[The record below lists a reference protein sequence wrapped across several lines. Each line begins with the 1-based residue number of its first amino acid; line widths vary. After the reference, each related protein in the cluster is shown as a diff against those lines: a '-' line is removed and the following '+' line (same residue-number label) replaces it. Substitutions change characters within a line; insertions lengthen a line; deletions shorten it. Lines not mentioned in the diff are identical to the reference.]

1 MIGGSVTGINFTGLA
16 SGIDT
21 EAIIQKMIALQTR
34 PLQRLMVRKSELS
47 ARMGAYDQFRGLIS
61 NLQTAAGALSVKN
74 AFNLIRANSS
84 DTQVATVS
92 ASTDALPGTY
102 ELRVSKLAQAH
113 KIVSGAHTSATA
125 ELGVSG
131 QFMVNGKV
139 IELVASDTLSSIA
152 SKINAANAGVTASI
166 LNGDNGQVF
175 LTLTANETGAN
186 SRIQLADV
194 GGFSVLVPTLKLVT
208 YADFVRNQQGNA
220 ALSERFTSAS
230 TPIGSLFGMNTPPSG
245 TIQLNGVNIAIDFAT
260 DSLNTIADR
269 INSAGIPGVS
279 ASVVSETVNGTTY
292 YRLKIEGDS
301 ALPTFTDNNNLL
313 KNLGI
318 LQNQYERELVQAQDA
333 EFTVDGINFK
343 RSKNQITDVIPG
355 VTLTLQSADT
365 SNPKRATITLSRDYD
380 GIKGSVNNFINAF
393 NSLVDFLKQNASFDK
408 ETLKSG
414 MLFGDSTVSL
424 IQDTLVRR
432 ITDVVQG
439 LDGTLRSLTQ
449 IGVQLGQDGK
459 LTLDEG
465 KLMQMLN
472 SDLTSV
478 SRLFIANGYATN
490 PNIAF
495 VSATDATRPST
506 ATGYEVVI
514 TQVAT
519 RATATASVAQT
530 GASTTEERL
539 TFSGRLFGNEPYTLV
554 IRSGSTIDDI
564 IARINGNARL
574 KNLVVAS
581 KDSEGK
587 LVIQA
592 RNYGSAS
599 SFTVVSDQAASA
611 NNSGI
616 GTDTIEAQGQDVAG
630 TINGEPATGQGQF
643 LTGNSGNPNTAGLQI
658 RVMATAPGTYGAV
671 IFTRGV
677 ADQIRQYAK
686 SVTDIVNGDLTIANN
701 TLQDQIKALDEQMQA
716 IREEVS
722 RREQAL
728 RQQFASLERAL
739 SQMQSQSMRL
749 AAMMGGMPSMRAA

>member
-1 MIGGSVTGINFTGLA
+1 
-16 SGIDT
+16 
-21 EAIIQKMIALQTR
+21 
-34 PLQRLMVRKSELS
+34 
-47 ARMGAYDQFRGLIS
+47 
-61 NLQTAAGALSVKN
+61 
-74 AFNLIRANSS
+74 
-84 DTQVATVS
+84 
-92 ASTDALPGTY
+92 
-102 ELRVSKLAQAH
+102 
-113 KIVSGAHTSATA
+113 
-125 ELGVSG
+125 
-131 QFMVNGKV
+131 
-139 IELVASDTLSSIA
+139 
-152 SKINAANAGVTASI
+152 
-166 LNGDNGQVF
+166 
-175 LTLTANETGAN
+175 
-186 SRIQLADV
+186 
-194 GGFSVLVPTLKLVT
+194 
-208 YADFVRNQQGNA
+208 
-220 ALSERFTSAS
+220 
-230 TPIGSLFGMNTPPSG
+230 
-245 TIQLNGVNIAIDFAT
+245 
-260 DSLNTIADR
+260 
-269 INSAGIPGVS
+269 
-279 ASVVSETVNGTTY
+279 
-292 YRLKIEGDS
+292 
-301 ALPTFTDNNNLL
+301 
-313 KNLGI
+313 
-318 LQNQYERELVQAQDA
+318 
-333 EFTVDGINFK
+333 
-343 RSKNQITDVIPG
+343 
-355 VTLTLQSADT
+355 
-365 SNPKRATITLSRDYD
+365 
-380 GIKGSVNNFINAF
+380 
-393 NSLVDFLKQNASFDK
+393 
-408 ETLKSG
+408 
-414 MLFGDSTVSL
+414 
-424 IQDTLVRR
+424 
-432 ITDVVQG
+432 
-439 LDGTLRSLTQ
+439 
-449 IGVQLGQDGK
+449 
-459 LTLDEG
+459 
-465 KLMQMLN
+465 
-472 SDLTSV
+472 
-478 SRLFIANGYATN
+478 
-490 PNIAF
+490 
-495 VSATDATRPST
+495 
-506 ATGYEVVI
+506 VVI

>member
-1 MIGGSVTGINFTGLA
+1 
-16 SGIDT
+16 
-21 EAIIQKMIALQTR
+21 
-34 PLQRLMVRKSELS
+34 
-47 ARMGAYDQFRGLIS
+47 
-61 NLQTAAGALSVKN
+61 
-74 AFNLIRANSS
+74 
-84 DTQVATVS
+84 
-92 ASTDALPGTY
+92 
-102 ELRVSKLAQAH
+102 
-113 KIVSGAHTSATA
+113 
-125 ELGVSG
+125 
-131 QFMVNGKV
+131 
-139 IELVASDTLSSIA
+139 
-152 SKINAANAGVTASI
+152 
-166 LNGDNGQVF
+166 
-175 LTLTANETGAN
+175 
-186 SRIQLADV
+186 
-194 GGFSVLVPTLKLVT
+194 
-208 YADFVRNQQGNA
+208 
-220 ALSERFTSAS
+220 
-230 TPIGSLFGMNTPPSG
+230 MNTPPSG
-245 TIQLNGVNIAIDFAT
+245 TIQINGVDITIDFAT

-343 RSKNQITDVIPG
+343 RSTNQITDVIPG
-355 VTLTLQSADT
+355 VTLTLQSADA

-408 ETLKSG
+408 ETLRSG

-439 LDGTLRSLTQ
+439 LDGTLRSLAQ

-495 VSATDATRPST
+495 VSSTDATRPSS

-539 TFSGRLFGNEPYTLV
+539 TFGGRLFGNEPYTLV
-554 IRSGSTIDDI
+554 IPSGSTIDDI
-564 IARINGNARL
+564 IARINGDARL

-630 TINGEPATGQGQF
+630 TINGESATGQGQF

-716 IREEVS
+716 IRDEVS

>member
-245 TIQLNGVNIAIDFAT
+245 TIQINGVNIAIDFAT

-343 RSKNQITDVIPG
+343 RSTNQITDVIPG
-355 VTLTLQSADT
+355 VTLTLQSADA

-408 ETLKSG
+408 ETLRSG

-439 LDGTLRSLTQ
+439 LDGTLRSLAQ

-495 VSATDATRPST
+495 VSSTDATRPSS

-564 IARINGNARL
+564 IARINGDARL

-630 TINGEPATGQGQF
+630 TINGESATGQGQF

-716 IREEVS
+716 IRDEVS
-722 RREQAL
+722 RRELAL